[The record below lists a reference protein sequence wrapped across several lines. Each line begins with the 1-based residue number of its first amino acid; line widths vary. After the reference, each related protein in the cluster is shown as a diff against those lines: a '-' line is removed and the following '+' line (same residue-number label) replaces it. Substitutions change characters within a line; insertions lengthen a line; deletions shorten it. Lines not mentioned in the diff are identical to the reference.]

1 VISAAEI
8 ADYTY
13 CALSWQFGRTGRNT
27 RSASSDRGM
36 RIHAEVGKK
45 LFAVEKARREFW
57 LLTILG
63 YALLALALII
73 LLGWL
78 R

>member
-1 VISAAEI
+1 M
-8 ADYTY
+8 
-13 CALSWQFGRTGRNT
+13 NT
-27 RSASSDRGM
+27 RSASSERGM
-36 RIHAEVGKK
+36 QKHAEVGKK

>member
-1 VISAAEI
+1 M
-8 ADYTY
+8 
-13 CALSWQFGRTGRNT
+13 QK
-27 RSASSDRGM
+27 
-36 RIHAEVGKK
+36 HAEVGKK

-73 LLGWL
+73 LLRWL
-78 R
+78 Q

>member
-1 VISAAEI
+1 MISAAEI
-8 ADYTY
+8 AEFTY
-13 CALSWQFGRTGRNT
+13 CALSWQFGRNGRST
-27 RSASSDRGM
+27 TSASSERGM
-36 RIHAEVGKK
+36 QKHAEVGKK

-73 LLGWL
+73 LLRWL
-78 R
+78 Q